1 MIEREVTECFH
12 LAFLTAL
19 GEVADREQYILKG
32 GANLRFFHGSVRFS
46 EDVDLDVPDI
56 AAHLFTEKVERA
68 FNGALLRRLLALLG
82 VEMVHLNPKDRTA
95 TKERWGVGL
104 RHGTLD
110 QAATRVEISYRESAY
125 PSDASEVARVNE
137 DVTKHCGAVLNSPL
151 VRHYLPKAAVGQKV
165 VALGDR
171 RNTQPR
177 DVFDLDLLFRRY
189 PGAVAPGDIARS
201 DLEVAIARTF
211 EISYDE
217 YASKV
222 VTFIE
227 PDLAPVYAPMDA
239 WGEMQSRVVECLERL
254 LP

>member
-1 MIEREVTECFH
+1 MIDREVTESFH

-46 EDVDLDVPDI
+46 EDVDLDVPEVE
-56 AAHLFTEKVERA
+56 AQLFTEKVERA
-68 FNGALLRRLLALLG
+68 FNGALLKRLLALIG

-110 QAATRVEISYRESAY
+110 QVATRVEISYREYAY
-125 PSDASEVARVNE
+125 PPNASVVARVNE
-137 DVTKHCGAVLNSPL
+137 DVTKRLSAVLNPPL
-151 VRHYLPKAAVGQKV
+151 VRHYLPKAAVAQKV
-165 VALGDR
+165 VALADR

-189 PGAVAPGDIARS
+189 PGAVARGDIAGS
-201 DLEVAIARTF
+201 ELEIAIARTF
-211 EISYDE
+211 EISYGE
-217 YASKV
+217 YASRV

-227 PDLAPVYAPMDA
+227 PELVPIYAPMDA
-239 WGEMQSRVVECLERL
+239 WGGMQSRVVERLEGL